1 MPWLP
6 FSSAAAKWQLAA
18 AALSVVR
25 SSITAGCVAS
35 PGAAGPKAPGPPG
48 GLMVTVLA
56 AKVTHQLATA
66 GVVPRGMVGVAPDSQ
81 VLHL

>member
-1 MPWLP
+1 
-6 FSSAAAKWQLAA
+6 
-18 AALSVVR
+18 
-25 SSITAGCVAS
+25 
-35 PGAAGPKAPGPPG
+35 
-48 GLMVTVLA
+48 MVTVLA